1 MSAEVKITQRGL
13 FKRLPKF
20 KELLMPDMKYG
31 VMDEGYRLEEGE
43 TGEYTVVFFPDVM
56 HRGFELHIEKNSVY
70 IRQPY
75 PTSEKEIH
83 LFYDYI
89 CFLCKK
95 LNAKDFEWE
104 GVKTKL
110 KKECKLCDI

>member
-56 HRGFELHIEKNSVY
+56 HRGFENVDKS
-70 IRQPY
+70 
-75 PTSEKEIH
+75 KD
-83 LFYDYI
+83 YDAEH
-89 CFLCKK
+89 FL
-95 LNAKDFEWE
+95 LTLSREDVE
-104 GVKTKL
+104 KL